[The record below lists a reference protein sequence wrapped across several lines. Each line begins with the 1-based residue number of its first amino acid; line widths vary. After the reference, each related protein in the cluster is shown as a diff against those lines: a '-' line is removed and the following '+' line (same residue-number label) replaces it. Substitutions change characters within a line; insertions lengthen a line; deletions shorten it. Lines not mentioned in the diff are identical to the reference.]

1 MSLKKSP
8 LFRIA
13 AGVSFDIDE
22 YCIEELR
29 NLTNN
34 IERHPFKNLVAV
46 IYYSL
51 KNSDSLKCLPS
62 GLSNRL
68 KELYINAITLD
79 MRQRGWLE
87 NFIKNRLPEDIPII
101 LMKGSANWGTI
112 YSPEAPRTGCDI
124 DLLVRDSDFETI
136 TRIMNSIAKKVILD
150 ESRIFSNRIAYKF
163 AYTVEDYSISVEI
176 HKRLSYPFIGNV
188 DYKRLFG
195 ESELHPYYKDSR
207 IKVMRPID
215 RLMHILI
222 HSIDHAGF
230 STHEIVDTYLIIR
243 KYRLNPYSIYIEARD
258 YGLSQYSLHLLK
270 EVFELMGESREDFDV
285 DKYVTDKRIFRLSE
299 RVFDIL
305 YREEHRIG
313 FRKKKLISLLLLDR
327 MSDVYR
333 FLNFYVGLRVRDT
346 LLYRYPKIFGYF
358 YEE

>member
-124 DLLVRDSDFETI
+124 DLLVRDSDFERI
-136 TRIMNSIAKKVILD
+136 TDIMDLTAKKTILD
-150 ESRIFSNRIAYKF
+150 ESRIYTNRNAYEF
-163 AYTVEDYSISVEI
+163 AYVVEDYSISVEI
-176 HKRLSYPFIGNV
+176 HRRISYPFVGSV
-188 DYKRLFG
+188 DYLSLFDN
-195 ESELHPYYKDSR
+195 SVIHPYYKDER
-207 IKVMRPID
+207 IRIMRPVE
-215 RLMHILI
+215 RLMHTLI
-222 HSIDHAGF
+222 HSIKHADINA
-230 STHEIVDTYLIIR
+230 HEIVDSYLLIE
-243 KYRLNPYSIYIEARD
+243 KYKLNSYSIYETARKYGVSEYSILFLKKMFELVEGSDCD
-258 YGLSQYSLHLLK
+258 YGLDDYI
-270 EVFELMGESREDFDV
+270 ED
-285 DKYVTDKRIFRLSE
+285 TRIFSLAE
-299 RVFDIL
+299 RVFDTL
-305 YREEHRIG
+305 HSEEQRIG
-313 FRKKKLISLLLLDR
+313 FRKRQLISLLLLDR